1 MSRSFAVFA
10 GVAAVGLVLISGIE
24 TRGSAQ
30 STLSTKNPGT
40 TARNANAKMGVATPR
55 KQPPHR
61 LVIHVDVND
70 PAVIR
75 ISLST
80 TSATSFST
88 TATSVK
94 RSRSKSSLTGQDCTC
109 CETIPRL

>member
-1 MSRSFAVFA
+1 MSRSFAIFA

-30 STLSTKNPGT
+30 TTLSTKNPGT

-70 PAVIR
+70 PAVMNLALNNV
-75 ISLST
+75 SNVVQHYGDLSQK
-80 TSATSFST
+80 
-88 TATSVK
+88 V
-94 RSRSKSSLTGQDCTC
+94 
-109 CETIPRL
+109 